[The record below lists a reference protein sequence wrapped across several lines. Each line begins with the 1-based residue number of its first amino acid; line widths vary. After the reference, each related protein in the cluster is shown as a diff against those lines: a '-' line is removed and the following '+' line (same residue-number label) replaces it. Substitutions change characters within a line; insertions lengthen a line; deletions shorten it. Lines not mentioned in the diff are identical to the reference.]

1 MALLSYGKG
10 VFANPKADSVFRNM
24 FGTPKFEALT
34 ISLINSIIPDL
45 HVVSVEFPNPQIL
58 TGVNAD
64 RKSVI
69 DVFCK
74 LDNGERVIIEMQN
87 APQAYF
93 AHRMVFYTSQVISTL
108 DGQKGEEWN
117 YFFSNTYVIAFL
129 NFNLQETLTDP
140 DAENPVICNFKT
152 LNTGT
157 GCKLPGSPE
166 FYFVQLPKFTKT
178 LSELRTVTDFWLYS
192 LIEAQ
197 EHDTVP
203 ENMADKK
210 LFSTFY
216 AGLLRANFSN
226 DQEINYINDM
236 TTQRDINNQIKF
248 AQEKGY
254 AEGEAKGKAE
264 GLTEGKMDD
273 ARAMLADGL
282 SIDKISRYTGLSKDV
297 IEGLGNNS

>member
-1 MALLSYGKG
+1 MSSLSFGKG
-10 VFANPKADSVFRNM
+10 IFANPKADSVFRTM

-58 TGVNAD
+58 TGVKME
-64 RKSVI
+64 RKSVV

-74 LDNGERVIIEMQN
+74 LENGERVIIEMQN

-93 AHRMVFYTSQVISTL
+93 THRMVFYTSQVIATL
-108 DGQKGEEWN
+108 DGHIGEEWN
-117 YFFSNTYVIAFL
+117 YYFSNTYVIAFL
-129 NFNLQETLTDP
+129 NFNLEETRIDLDTKDS
-140 DAENPVICNFKT
+140 VICSFKT
-152 LNTGT
+152 TNPDTGT
-157 GCKLPGSPE
+157 KLPGSPE
-166 FYFVQLPKFTKT
+166 FYFVQLSKFKKT
-178 LSELRTVTDFWLYS
+178 LSELSSIEDFWLYS

-203 ENMADKK
+203 ENMAGQT

-216 AGLLRANFSN
+216 AGLRRANFNSE
-226 DQEINYINDM
+226 QETNYFNDM

-248 AQEKGY
+248 AQDKGHAEGL
-254 AEGEAKGKAE
+254 AEGEAK
-264 GLTEGKMDD
+264 GKMDD

-282 SIDKISRYTGLSKDV
+282 GIDKVEKYTGLSK
-297 IEGLGNNS
+297 ESLEALLAGMQ